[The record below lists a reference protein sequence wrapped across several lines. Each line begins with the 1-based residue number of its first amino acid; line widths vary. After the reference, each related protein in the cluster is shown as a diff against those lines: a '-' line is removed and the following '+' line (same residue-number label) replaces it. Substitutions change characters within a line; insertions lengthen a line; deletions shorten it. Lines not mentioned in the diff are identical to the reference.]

1 MQVIGL
7 GTQDSFSLAT
17 DFRDSGNLETPVM
30 LWDPS
35 FATWQALGVQANSQ
49 MMVISPD
56 LTQGS
61 NLIYGFDDSQR
72 ASILELVGNI

>member
-1 MQVIGL
+1 
-7 GTQDSFSLAT
+7 
-17 DFRDSGNLETPVM
+17 M

-49 MMVISPD
+49 MMVMSPD
-56 LTQGS
+56 LRQGS
-61 NLIYGFDDSQR
+61 NLIYGFSDDQQ